1 MWSTISA
8 QSNILGKT
16 TFAPQTPTKRKKKR
30 KMIREI
36 RRKFM
41 ALLVKQAVFQSFSHH
56 LSALELSLS
65 PEETVG
71 EG

>member
-1 MWSTISA
+1 
-8 QSNILGKT
+8 
-16 TFAPQTPTKRKKKR
+16 
-30 KMIREI
+30 MIREI

-56 LSALELSLS
+56 LSVQELSLS

>member
-1 MWSTISA
+1 
-8 QSNILGKT
+8 
-16 TFAPQTPTKRKKKR
+16 
-30 KMIREI
+30 MIREI

-56 LSALELSLS
+56 LSAQELSLS